1 MQLVPFLLLLKVR
14 SVETSVS
21 GIELCAN
28 VDHVLFFIFVVS
40 DVSNS
45 INNINSIAY
54 CFVNYVVKRML

>member
-40 DVSNS
+40 NVSNS
-45 INNINSIAY
+45 INNSIAY
-54 CFVNYVVKRML
+54 CFINYVVKKML